1 MEQRGDGM
9 SIGYLGMLEN
19 IHKNADA
26 FNTFSTSMRWK
37 EFDRFSDQRISRW
50 ISMMIYIYCVL
61 CGVVDKFWNCCEN
74 GNVKRNPTKPK
85 NKHCIVVRT
94 KGSELRTFLV

>member
-50 ISMMIYIYCVL
+50 ISMMIYIYFHHRFPPL
-61 CGVVDKFWNCCEN
+61 F
-74 GNVKRNPTKPK
+74 
-85 NKHCIVVRT
+85 
-94 KGSELRTFLV
+94 FLYLFTLPHTCFSQ